1 MKIRVW
7 MIWGILGV
15 MLAGALGLGSEAG
28 MVWAAEEEE
37 TTGVNVQEVPSRT
50 EAAED
55 EGERGTSSRNEGE
68 EEATEEGETEEG
80 ETSTKIGSCGAEYF
94 LGFRPWYADLCDGD
108 TKENKIAFPS
118 GESDEALA
126 RFIWTIVLNVL
137 FDVTLAVGYLAVAFI
152 IYGGFLYITSQGDP
166 GRALKGKKTLTSAV
180 IGTVIAMVASIAVN
194 TVQTILSI
202 SGSAGIDQGV
212 DVAKRVGDA
221 FAWAYSVAG
230 VIAVVFIIKGAIQY
244 AMSQGDPGK
253 VQTAT
258 RSIIYA
264 VVGLVVVIL
273 AAAITAFVMNAT
285 GGAIE

>member
-37 TTGVNVQEVPSRT
+37 TTGVNVQEAPSRT

-55 EGERGTSSRNEGE
+55 EGERGDVESERGE

-118 GESDEALA
+118 GES
-126 RFIWTIVLNVL
+126 
-137 FDVTLAVGYLAVAFI
+137 G
-152 IYGGFLYITSQGDP
+152 
-166 GRALKGKKTLTSAV
+166 
-180 IGTVIAMVASIAVN
+180 
-194 TVQTILSI
+194 
-202 SGSAGIDQGV
+202 
-212 DVAKRVGDA
+212 
-221 FAWAYSVAG
+221 
-230 VIAVVFIIKGAIQY
+230 
-244 AMSQGDPGK
+244 
-253 VQTAT
+253 
-258 RSIIYA
+258 
-264 VVGLVVVIL
+264 
-273 AAAITAFVMNAT
+273 
-285 GGAIE
+285 

>member
-15 MLAGALGLGSEAG
+15 MLAGALGLGSEAR

-55 EGERGTSSRNEGE
+55 EGERETSSRNEGE
-68 EEATEEGETEEG
+68 EEATEEG